1 MPTKTKPM
9 TEGAPWLHV
18 LKFSLPV
25 LAGSTMQQL
34 YNTVD
39 AIVVGNYSGEDALAA
54 VGTTGSFIFL
64 LHAIAIGLSAGT
76 GVVVAQFYGANDQRQ
91 VRANAASGASFLLTL
106 GAILTILGIAVSRPA
121 FDAFVGV
128 PDDFLEQ
135 TLLYFRLYCVGLV
148 FQFGYWSFSSILR
161 GVGDSAATL
170 YFLLISSILN
180 IALDVLFVAYF
191 KWGVAG
197 AAIATDVAEGVAFF
211 AAFFY
216 MVRRYPVFRFRL
228 EDYRWNAAAIMRTV
242 RVGAPISAQ
251 LLVVAFGFTLIQRA
265 VNDFGQAMTAAFT
278 VGQRIDMYLSLPGH
292 AFQTTLATFAGQ
304 NIGAN
309 KLDRARQG
317 AMQTLLVALAMAIAI
332 SIFVFLFSDEITAL
346 FGVGDQ
352 AAKYSRAYLRAA
364 ALTNIVLTAYIP
376 LFGLYQAANH
386 SAFPMVVATCALT
399 VRTIVVYLF
408 RYSPFLGY
416 SVVWWNSAFGFGVGF
431 TVTWIFFFSGLWK
444 KNARIAVESA
454 ATAKKNDDC

>member
-309 KLDRARQG
+309 KLERARQG
-317 AMQTLLVALAMAIAI
+317 AMQTLLIALAMAIAI
-332 SIFVFLFSDEITAL
+332 SIFVFSFPT
-346 FGVGDQ
+346 
-352 AAKYSRAYLRAA
+352 KSRRSSGSATKRR
-364 ALTNIVLTAYIP
+364 NIPAPI
-376 LFGLYQAANH
+376 
-386 SAFPMVVATCALT
+386 SAPPRSRISCSR
-399 VRTIVVYLF
+399 RTF
-408 RYSPFLGY
+408 PFLD
-416 SVVWWNSAFGFGVGF
+416 SIRRRTTARFRWSSRPARSRCERSSSISSA
-431 TVTWIFFFSGLWK
+431 TVPSWDIPSSGGT
-444 KNARIAVESA
+444 APSA
-454 ATAKKNDDC
+454 LASALP